1 MAKKKAQKKAADDN
15 KVTVGKV
22 AEEKKGEKVEAA
34 PAHVPETMVSVR
46 SKTGVKKMTLSEYEA
61 SKKK

>member
-1 MAKKKAQKKAADDN
+1 MAKKKTQKKAADDN
-15 KVTVGKV
+15 KVTVGKK
-22 AEEKKGEKVEAA
+22 AAEKKGEKVEAA

-46 SKTGVKKMTLSEYEA
+46 TVTGVRKMTLAEYEA

>member
-1 MAKKKAQKKAADDN
+1 MADKKAPEKAAET
-15 KVTVGKV
+15 KTTVGKK
-22 AEEKKGEKVEAA
+22 ATKKKGKKVEAA

-46 SKTGVKKMTLSEYEA
+46 TVTGVRQMTLAEYEA